1 MAPWEYTIAELL
13 SDAGYAT
20 AMYGKWHIGDKDG
33 RLPNDQGYDEWYG
46 TKESAMEASFSSTP
60 QYDPSV
66 YPIPH
71 IWAGNKGEASK
82 KVKPFDHTSR
92 ALLDR
97 EIVEK
102 TAAFVKREA
111 KAGKPFYVY
120 AALTQIH
127 PPFLPHPD
135 FEGKSKAGAYADFQM
150 EVDYNVGHI
159 LDAINEAGV
168 ANDTI
173 VILTGDHAAG
183 EATGERGSNG
193 AIAKAQELAESG
205 DYVMLFQY
213 GNEANP
219 LAHYEGTG
227 REILDALGPVDAFV
241 AGLGTGGTLMGVG
254 RVLREANPDVKIVA
268 AEPPIGELVAGLR
281 SLDDGYIPPVFHPDE
296 IDGKILVR
304 TRDSVHMT
312 RRLLHEEGLF
322 AGPSSGAAA
331 HAAVRWSEKM
341 DRGTIVTLLPDAG
354 WKYLSSG
361 IWLGTLDEAVSRLGG
376 QLYF

>member
-1 MAPWEYTIAELL
+1 MAEL
-13 SDAGYAT
+13 G
-20 AMYGKWHIGDKDG
+20 IGDTPLVRFERIVPNPDVAIYAKLEWFNPTGSVKDRVAASLLERAEAEG
-33 RLPNDQGYDEWYG
+33 RLRPGDRILEPTSGNTGIGLARLAALKGYELTVVIPENVSYER
-46 TKESAMEASFSSTP
+46 KE
-60 QYDPSV
+60 
-66 YPIPH
+66 
-71 IWAGNKGEASK
+71 
-82 KVKPFDHTSR
+82 
-92 ALLDR
+92 LL
-97 EIVEK
+97 
-102 TAAFVKREA
+102 AAF
-111 KAGKPFYVY
+111 
-120 AALTQIH
+120 
-127 PPFLPHPD
+127 
-135 FEGKSKAGAYADFQM
+135 GARI
-150 EVDYNVGHI
+150 I
-159 LDAINEAGV
+159 LSP
-168 ANDTI
+168 
-173 VILTGDHAAG
+173 
-183 EATGERGSNG
+183 GERGSNG